1 MIESVTRE
9 VHDLLGDGFRNC
21 QSPSLRLE
29 KHVRL
34 GDNSKREEIEEVCR
48 LAPLEALA
56 NPVVPPNAVRFVLRL
71 DSRLIV
77 NQAGGILENAGLCL
91 HRHFG
96 FPVIPGSALKGLA
109 RHAAWCE
116 WNEESNP
123 EAKRRIA
130 LDIAR
135 VFGFPTGDKGG
146 LDAAL
151 EDCPRSSGT
160 IAFLPAVPD
169 GRAHLAVD
177 IVNCHHHAYYAAKE
191 EGARAFDDE
200 SPIPNFFPAVEAGS
214 KFVFTLA
221 PVRGNDLPLAKKWLL
236 HALTHFGAGA
246 KTAAGYGVFDALR
259 ESEWTAD
266 WAKRAEDRLRRAREE
281 QVLEDWKRQAETWLA
296 RFPEGPVPQE
306 ERKTV
311 RRLLDEGREFSSA
324 QTVLDAL
331 KAAQKRIPEASPAER
346 IRTLPEKEFFKNY
359 VARFDS
365 LKPEIRQAI
374 VEFLRDKEGP
384 GAERWAKLR
393 TGQKGDIDKG
403 VQAIRKYCKETLGLG
418 KMP

>member
-48 LAPLEALA
+48 LAPLDAPA
-56 NPVVPPNAVRFVLRL
+56 NLVVPQNAIRFVLRL

-91 HRHFG
+91 HPHFG

-109 RHAAWCE
+109 HHAAWCE
-116 WNEESNP
+116 WNDESNP
-123 EAKRRIA
+123 DAKRRLAI
-130 LDIAR
+130 DIAR
-135 VFGFPTGDKGG
+135 VFGFPTGDGDG
-146 LDAAL
+146 LDANL
-151 EDCPRSSGT
+151 QDCPRSSGT
-160 IAFLPAVPD
+160 VAFLPAVPD

-200 SPIPNFFPAVEAGS
+200 SPIPNYFPAVEAGS
-214 KFVFTLA
+214 KFVFALA
-221 PVRGNDLPLAKKWLL
+221 PIRGNDLPLAKKWLL
-236 HALTHFGAGA
+236 RALTHFGAGA
-246 KTAAGYGVFDALR
+246 KTAAGYGMFDASR
-259 ESEWTAD
+259 EDEWTAD
-266 WAKRAEDRLRRAREE
+266 WAKRTADKLRRARTE
-281 QVLEDWKRQAETWLA
+281 QVLAEWKGRSEAWLA
-296 RFPEGPVPQE
+296 RFPEGPVPAE
-306 ERKTV
+306 ERKT
-311 RRLLDEGREFSSA
+311 LLGLIGSGREFA
-324 QTVLDAL
+324 GVQKLQDAL

-346 IRTLPEKEFFKNY
+346 LRQLQEKEFFKNY

-365 LKPEIRQAI
+365 LKPEVRQSI
-374 VEFLRDKEGP
+374 VEFLREKDGL